1 METRGRAHQE
11 SARVG
16 LAAADR
22 LIVRVR
28 QVLVEEALGFEETTG
43 SDGGGGGGG
52 GRHLMLHQMA
62 QLSLNSRSG
71 DRKEK
76 VHGWSELQ
84 CQWAHHYSTVR
95 DVFKARHHGR
105 KQRQQLNG
113 KKTLD
118 QLLNDEL
125 ASGTLPWGAEYTGM
139 LNVGSDPLTAVRRP
153 AATV

>member
-1 METRGRAHQE
+1 LRRTGGRAHQE

-28 QVLVEEALGFEETTG
+28 QVLIEEALGLEETTG

-62 QLSLNSRSG
+62 QLFLNSRSG

-76 VHGWSELQ
+76 VHDWSELQ
-84 CQWAHHYSTVR
+84 CQWSHHYSTWR
-95 DVFKARHHGR
+95 FQNTAP
-105 KQRQQLNG
+105 RQETTAATELNG
-113 KKTLD
+113 KKTLTRKRD
-118 QLLNDEL
+118 AVMGSRGHRHVFFEGFNGFMKTNSKMSD
-125 ASGTLPWGAEYTGM
+125 TLQ
-139 LNVGSDPLTAVRRP
+139 
-153 AATV
+153 